1 MLNNDALSQLRQLK
15 QTIQEQIASHTGTV
29 KASQGRFG
37 FVTMDDGREIYL
49 PPEQMLRVFPD
60 DRVEIDIVA
69 SAEGKPSATI
79 EKVLSSTL
87 GKFCGQ
93 YVVRDNAHF
102 VEPDLPR
109 FNRWIFVPPKMRGSA
124 RHGDYVCASICRHPL
139 SDGKAQAR
147 IDRVIGN
154 ATQPGI
160 ETRYALQ
167 RFQLPDSPPTL
178 VEADLIE
185 PDPQRRRDLTA
196 LPFVTID
203 GSDTLDMDDALY
215 AEPLA
220 DANTDGWRLLVA
232 IADPSAWIKAD
243 SKLEQAIAARATSIY
258 LPGATIPMLPAQ
270 LANERCALQAGV
282 ERLALV
288 CEMRIDASGHIAAYE
303 FIEARII
310 SCAKL
315 SYEGVSEFLEHSFLA
330 DGFLADK
337 QTGDEVWGGSV
348 RALSAVAGALR
359 GQRQRE
365 QVLLPERAE
374 YRFELDAQQ
383 KIAGYRREEKNAAQ
397 QLVEQCMVATN
408 RCAAEL
414 LARDRAPFTRHN
426 GYRSERREIIAQLL
440 AEQLPQLQNA
450 DVGELAAY
458 TELQRILATIE
469 HPLPLREIFM
479 RSLERSQFSSSAAP
493 HFGMGLAQYITITS
507 PIRKYND
514 FLAHRIIKAKL
525 NKTALPRFNDALL
538 TQLQEAGDRT
548 RQANKLAEQ
557 WLNCQYLQKL
567 MPATHPAEHVAKH
580 AVDSTSD
587 NTEHN
592 AAASAEAAA
601 PPVFQAEIVHVTS
614 SGLVV
619 RLVDSGIEGFIDTRH
634 SGEKFSF
641 DNVYMRL
648 SSATRKFELEQR
660 VEVGIAAIDLK
671 RRSINFQ
678 LVVAPDTTLS
688 VAPA

>member
-15 QTIQEQIASHTGTV
+15 QTIQEQVASHTGTV

-37 FVTMDDGREIYL
+37 FVVMDDGREIYL

-79 EKVLSSTL
+79 VKMLSSTL
-87 GKFCGQ
+87 GKFSGQ

-109 FNRWIFVPPKMRGSA
+109 FNRWLFVPPKMRGSA

-154 ATQPGI
+154 ASHPGI

-167 RFQLPDSPPTL
+167 RFQLPDNPPVL
-178 VEADLIE
+178 IEADLIE
-185 PDPQRRRDLTA
+185 PNLQQRRDLTA

-203 GSDTLDMDDALY
+203 GIDTLDMDDALY
-215 AEPLA
+215 AEPL
-220 DANTDGWRLLVA
+220 DDGWRLLVA

-258 LPGATIPMLPAQ
+258 LPGATIPMLPEQ

-288 CEMRIDASGHIAAYE
+288 CEMRIDASGHITAYE

-315 SYEGVSEFLEHSFLA
+315 SYEGTSEFLARNSLA
-330 DGFLADK
+330 DSLLADN
-337 QTGDEVWGGSV
+337 QTGDEAWASSV

-408 RCAAEL
+408 RCAAEF

-458 TELQRILATIE
+458 TELQRLLATIE

-507 PIRKYND
+507 PIRKYHD

-525 NKTALPRFNDALL
+525 NKAALPRFNDALL
-538 TQLQEAGDRT
+538 TQLQDAGDRT
-548 RQANKLAEQ
+548 RQASKLAEQ

-567 MPATHPAEHVAKH
+567 VPATDSAEDRAKST
-580 AVDSTSD
+580 VDGATD
-587 NTEHN
+587 NAGHN
-592 AAASAEAAA
+592 AANNPATDTGAS
-601 PPVFQAEIVHVTS
+601 PVFQAEIVHVTS

-678 LVVAPDTTLS
+678 LVIATDTT
-688 VAPA
+688 